1 MKKQAL
7 SVAALLSLILTLAIA
22 SAHAQDRAGAKRKI
36 GKCVP
41 VSGAIST
48 NFITQDTTL
57 GTVTG
62 DLRGAVSA
70 TLLELLPGENG
81 KLIGRIQHRGWV
93 TESGD
98 KIFLAE
104 ALIDLTP
111 VSEGVF
117 YGIYRPIAIVGG
129 TGKFDGTIGT
139 MTLYGVLDTTRQ
151 ELVLRYRGEICAG
164 K

>member
-1 MKKQAL
+1 MKNHAL
-7 SVAALLSLILTLAIA
+7 RAIALLSLILALAIA
-22 SAHAQDRAGAKRKI
+22 PAHAQDRAGAKRKI

-41 VSGAIST
+41 VSGSMST
-48 NFITQDTTL
+48 NFISQDTTL

-62 DLRGAVSA
+62 DLRGAISA
-70 TLLELLPGENG
+70 TLLEFTPGENG
-81 KLIGRIQHRGWV
+81 RFIGRIQHRGWV

-104 ALIDLTP
+104 AFIDLTP

-129 TGKFDGTIGT
+129 TGRFDGITGT
-139 MTLYGVLDTTRQ
+139 MTPYGVIDLAHG
-151 ELVLRYRGEICAG
+151 EIVLRYRGEICAD

>member
-7 SVAALLSLILTLAIA
+7 RIIALLSLILTLAIA
-22 SAHAQDRAGAKRKI
+22 SAHAQERAGAKHKI

-117 YGIYRPIAIVGG
+117 YGLYRPIAIVGG
-129 TGKFDGTIGT
+129 TGKFDGATGT
-139 MTLYGVLDTTRQ
+139 MTPYGVLDTTRQ
-151 ELVLRYRGEICAG
+151 EIVLRYRGEICAG

>member
-1 MKKQAL
+1 MKKHAL
-7 SVAALLSLILTLAIA
+7 SAIALLSLFLTLAIA
-22 SAHAQDRAGAKRKI
+22 PAYAQDRAGAKRKT

-48 NFITQDTTL
+48 NFITGDTTL

-70 TLLELLPGENG
+70 TLLELLPGENE
-81 KLIGRIQHRGWV
+81 KLVGRIQHRGWV

-111 VSEGVF
+111 ESEGVF
-117 YGIYRPIAIVGG
+117 YGIYRPITIVGG
-129 TGKFDGTIGT
+129 TGRFDGVTGT
-139 MTLYGVLDTTRQ
+139 MTPYGVLDTTRQ

>member
-7 SVAALLSLILTLAIA
+7 SVVALLSLILTLAMA
-22 SAHAQDRAGAKRKI
+22 PAYAQDRAGAKRKI

-41 VSGAIST
+41 VSGSMST
-48 NFITQDTTL
+48 NFISQDTTL

-62 DLRGAVSA
+62 DLRGAISA
-70 TLLELLPGENG
+70 TLLEFTPGENG
-81 KLIGRIQHRGWV
+81 RFIGRIQHQGLV

-98 KIFLAE
+98 KIFQAE

-117 YGIYRPIAIVGG
+117 YGLYRPIAIVGG
-129 TGKFDGTIGT
+129 TGKFDGITGT
-139 MTLYGVLDTTRQ
+139 MTPYGVLDTNRG
-151 ELVLRYRGEICAG
+151 EVILRYRGEICAG

>member
-1 MKKQAL
+1 MKKQAFRV
-7 SVAALLSLILTLAIA
+7 VALVSFILALAIA
-22 SAHAQDRAGAKRKI
+22 PAPAQDRAGAKRKI

-41 VSGAIST
+41 VSGSMST
-48 NFITQDTTL
+48 NFISQDTTL

-62 DLRGAVSA
+62 DLRGAISA
-70 TLLELLPGENG
+70 TLLEFTPGENG
-81 KLIGRIQHRGWV
+81 RFIGRIQHQGLV

-98 KIFLAE
+98 KIFQAE

-117 YGIYRPIAIVGG
+117 YGLYRPIAIVGG
-129 TGKFDGTIGT
+129 TGKFDGITGT
-139 MTLYGVLDTTRQ
+139 MTPYGVLDTNRG
-151 ELVLRYRGEICAG
+151 EVILRYRGEICAA

>member
-7 SVAALLSLILTLAIA
+7 SVVALLSLILTLAIA

-41 VSGAIST
+41 ISGAIST
-48 NFITQDTTL
+48 NFITGDTTL

-62 DLRGAVSA
+62 DLRGAISA

-81 KLIGRIQHRGWV
+81 KLVGRIQHRGWV

-129 TGKFDGTIGT
+129 TGKFDGTTGT

>member
-1 MKKQAL
+1 MKKHAL
-7 SVAALLSLILTLAIA
+7 RAIALLSLFLTLAIA
-22 SAHAQDRAGAKRKI
+22 PAHAQDRAWAKRKI

-48 NFITQDTTL
+48 NFITENTTL

-81 KLIGRIQHRGWV
+81 KLVGRIQHRGWV

-98 KIFLAE
+98 KLFLAE

-111 VSEGVF
+111 VREGVF
-117 YGIYRPIAIVGG
+117 YGLYRPIAIVGG
-129 TGKFDGTIGT
+129 TGRFDGVTGT
-139 MTLYGVLDTTRQ
+139 MTLYGVLDTIRQ